1 MDSLLAIYPTARKVE
16 DLLKRQS
23 REGCQMGHRV
33 VTFPQLVDAL
43 WREYSAGRVL
53 LSAIGERIAIE
64 EAIGRAKT
72 VGAIAARSGLTDYLH
87 ALVRQLK
94 SAALTAEDLRLASE
108 ALRLPATARIGMVT
122 AILASYEAL
131 LDERGLADTHDR
143 EGAVLAAL
151 LKAERQGT
159 RPRSLAG
166 VTHLLVAEIYDFG
179 LLQFMIV
186 AALIRIVGDA
196 ELTIQAEPHTVN
208 ANRFPE
214 LTWNRFVSEES
225 IADKVLPQFVR
236 RGGRQG
242 RLGFLLTHIFSG
254 NYPTPPLPDGTVS
267 IIEAPT
273 RRREVEEV
281 ARAIRRVLERPPSSG
296 QVPLDRIAV
305 VTRDLNPYAG
315 HLEAIFRRYRIPLRL
330 GANQPLRA
338 APPARFIT
346 DVLKIPRDGYRREAI
361 LGLLNTPYVRVAA
374 KAHRGLLREA
384 GYIDRATRS
393 LAKCI
398 ATRHDEIAEAR
409 EESDQRNRVVLQG
422 KLTRI
427 GAGAEAFAEL
437 VAILETLEPPATVA
451 DHAERLCAALERLGF
466 DPAAHSL
473 VDAAATAM
481 GPLFGALEELAREA
495 RMIAPNRVV
504 SLDEFAALTE
514 AAFAERTIE
523 NRNRSEQGVV
533 ALSVIDARG
542 LDFDLVFVV
551 GLNDGGFPLYHR
563 DDPLIPDDLKLAL
576 NRPLATALR
585 RRFGANAPNALGRLL
600 RTRYDHNAE
609 DWFLFFLALSMPE
622 REVVLSYS
630 AADENG
636 NPLLRS
642 PFTEEVLKLLGE
654 HAYEDVVRRVGA
666 GIPEPDDCFA
676 ADEFLNFAAQNRLLD
691 HAAANSIAEPERL
704 VSIARRIEIERHRE
718 SYLTLPTREDRT
730 ESISSVEK
738 LALASLYDG
747 RVAADA
753 RLHRLLLQK
762 ADGTPRPWSA
772 GQLSEFASCGFKY
785 FAGRI
790 LSLREEDEPDY
801 EQSPLE
807 SGDAVHEILRE
818 IVARGVDFS
827 DRRVA
832 HAAAGEVLAKQYAWR
847 HREARDPAF
856 FDVQWRSVQQMVEEA
871 IEYETRQR
879 DRSSERPP
887 ELKPEF
893 ELRFAIGESGAKLA
907 SEQLKVALEG
917 RVDRLELYRAG
928 HSGPIRK
935 IKVVDYKTSRN
946 LSGFADKLKNE
957 LGVTDFQIPV
967 YALGA
972 VTSFES
978 ELAPDATIEASYL
991 VLKSRE
997 KETPSIRLEQDLIEL
1012 DPRRRAI
1019 LVDQGTKPYAD
1030 RVVRLVR
1037 AAVNGE
1043 FDVDPLKCDPWCP
1056 HRRLCRYHKPAS

>member
-1 MDSLLAIYPTARKVE
+1 
-16 DLLKRQS
+16 
-23 REGCQMGHRV
+23 
-33 VTFPQLVDAL
+33 
-43 WREYSAGRVL
+43 
-53 LSAIGERIAIE
+53 
-64 EAIGRAKT
+64 
-72 VGAIAARSGLTDYLH
+72 
-87 ALVRQLK
+87 VRQLK
-94 SAALTAEDLRLASE
+94 SAALTAEDLRVASK
-108 ALRLPATARIGMVT
+108 ALSLSGRARVEMVA

-143 EGAVLAAL
+143 ERAVLDAL
-151 LKAERQGT
+151 LQAGRQGT
-159 RPRSLAG
+159 RPRFLAG

-186 AALIRIVGDA
+186 AALIRLVGDA

-242 RLGFLLTHIFSG
+242 RLGFLLTHVFSG

-281 ARAIRRVLERPPSSG
+281 ARAIRRVLERPLSG
-296 QVPLDRIAV
+296 QIPLERIAV
-305 VTRDLNPYAG
+305 VTRDLNSYSG
-315 HLEAIFRRYRIPLRL
+315 HLEAIFRRYGIPLRL
-330 GANQPLRA
+330 GATQPLRA

-374 KAHRGLLREA
+374 KTHRGMLTET
-384 GYIDRATRS
+384 GYIDRVTMPFDERI
-393 LAKCI
+393 AK
-398 ATRHDEIAEAR
+398 RRREIAEAL
-409 EESDQRNRVVLQG
+409 DQETDQGKRAALQG
-422 KLTRI
+422 KLSRTD
-427 GAGAEAFAEL
+427 AAAKAFAEL
-437 VAILETLEPPATVA
+437 FAILETLEPPATVA
-451 DHAERLCAALERLGF
+451 DHVERLCAALERLGF

-481 GPLFGALEELAREA
+481 GPLFEALEELAREA
-495 RMIAPNRVV
+495 RTIAPKRVV
-504 SLDEFAALTE
+504 SLDEFAVLIE
-514 AAFAERTIE
+514 AAFSETTIE
-523 NRNRSEQGVV
+523 SRNRPAQGVQ

-542 LDFDLVFVV
+542 LDFDLVFVI
-551 GLNDGGFPLYHR
+551 GLNDGTFPLYHR

-585 RRFGANAPNALGRLL
+585 RRFGANAPNALGRIL
-600 RTRYDHNAE
+600 RTRYDRNAE

-622 REVVLSYS
+622 QEVVLSYS

-642 PFTEEVLKLLGE
+642 PFADEVLKLLGE

-666 GIPEPDDCFA
+666 GIPAPDDCFA

-691 HAAANSIAEPERL
+691 HAAASSIAEPARL
-704 VSIARRIEIERHRE
+704 ASIARRIEIERHRE
-718 SYLTLPTREDRT
+718 SYLTLPTREDRA
-730 ESISSVEK
+730 ESASSVEK

-747 RVAADA
+747 RVTADA

-827 DRRVA
+827 DRCVA
-832 HAAAGEVLAKQYAWR
+832 RTAAGEVLTEQYAWR

-856 FDVQWRSVQQMVEEA
+856 FDVQWRSVKQMVEEA
-871 IEYETRQR
+871 IEYETRRR
-879 DRSSERPP
+879 DRGGESPSQLE
-887 ELKPEF
+887 PEF
-893 ELRFAIGESGAKLA
+893 ELRFAIDESGTA
-907 SEQLKVALEG
+907 SEPLRVALEG
-917 RVDRLELYRAG
+917 RIDRLELYRAG
-928 HSGPIRK
+928 HHGPIRK

-946 LSGFADKLKNE
+946 LSGYADKLKNE

-972 VTSFES
+972 LTSFKG

-997 KETPSIRLEQDLIEL
+997 KETASVRLEQDLIEL

-1019 LVDQGTKPYAD
+1019 LVDRGTKPYAD

-1056 HRRLCRYHKPAS
+1056 HRRLCRYYKPAS